1 MTAIRLA
8 LVGMGKIARDHHLP
22 ALAQSADVDLVATA
36 DPRAAGVDD
45 VAHFETLEAL
55 LSSGSGFD
63 AVSVCTP
70 PQMRHEIAQTAIA
83 AGKHVLLEK
92 PPATNLS
99 EVAALEAA
107 ARQAGVSL
115 FAAWHS
121 RYAAGVAP
129 ARAWL
134 DGRAIRSVAI
144 SWREDVRVWH
154 PGQPWIWAAGGFGV
168 FDPGI
173 NALSIA
179 TAILPRPLVVESG
192 VLRYPANCETPVS
205 GRIELRDTAGIPV
218 SLVLDFLQ
226 TGPQSWDIEVA
237 TDTGTLRL
245 RNGGRDIVTPDTSV
259 QGVDEEYAAI
269 YRHFAE
275 TVRSRSI
282 EVDIA
287 PLRLVADAFALCET
301 ETVAEFHE

>member
-1 MTAIRLA
+1 MTAVRLA
-8 LVGMGKIARDHHLP
+8 LVGFGKIAHDHHLP
-22 ALAQSADVDLVATA
+22 ALAQNADFDLVATA
-36 DPRAAGVDD
+36 DPRAVGVED

-55 LSSGSGFD
+55 LSSECAFD

-92 PPATNLS
+92 PPAANLS

-129 ARAWL
+129 ARTWL
-134 DGRAIRSVAI
+134 DGRDIRSVTI
-144 SWREDVRVWH
+144 TWCEDVRAWH

-179 TAILPRPLVVESG
+179 TAILPRTLVVESG
-192 VLRYPANCETPVS
+192 ALQYPANCETPVS
-205 GRIELRDTAGIPV
+205 GQVQLRDTAGIPV
-218 SLVLDFLQ
+218 SLTLDFLQ
-226 TGPQSWDIEVA
+226 TGPQTWDIEVA
-237 TDTGTLRL
+237 TDAGALRL
-245 RNGGRDIVTPDTSV
+245 LNGGRDIVTPDTSV

-275 TVRSRSI
+275 TVSSHSI

-287 PLRLVADAFALCET
+287 PLRLVADALALCEA